1 MNRGDGGRKRRNDAG
16 VLVGV
21 RVANVRFQVCCL
33 RKVTPAQPTVERPDS
48 AVRQNVTL
56 QF

>member
-1 MNRGDGGRKRRNDAG
+1 VNRGDGGRKRRNDAG